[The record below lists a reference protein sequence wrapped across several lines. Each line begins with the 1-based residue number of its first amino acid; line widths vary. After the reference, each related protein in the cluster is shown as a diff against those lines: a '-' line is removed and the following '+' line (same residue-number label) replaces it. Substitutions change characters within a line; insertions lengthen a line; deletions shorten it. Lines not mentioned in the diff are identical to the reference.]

1 MAATQGV
8 SAFGTS
14 IKINTTGVTWVEIL
28 EPKDISG
35 PSITMEMIDF
45 THHQSPSGF
54 RERKPSFKSSGDVT
68 FRCNYVHSDSSH
80 QALINAAIANPPS
93 LKNFEMIFPDHSAF
107 QFAAYVGLSWSNPL
121 NGPEEMAV
129 TLSVTGNVNT
139 SLGSPSASA
148 SSSSSASA
156 S

>member
-1 MAATQGV
+1 MAATLGV
-8 SAFGTS
+8 SAFGTT
-14 IKINTTGVTWVEIL
+14 IKMLSSGVTWVTIL

-35 PSITMEMIDF
+35 PAITMEMIDF

-68 FRCNYVHSDSSH
+68 FKVNYVHSDSGH
-80 QALINAAIANPPS
+80 AALVNAAIANPPT
-93 LKNFEMIFPDHSAF
+93 LKNFELILPDHSSF
-107 QFAAYVGLSWSNPL
+107 QFAAYVGLSWTNPL
-121 NGPEEMAV
+121 NGPEEMNV
-129 TLSVTGNVNT
+129 TLSITGNINV

-148 SSSSSASA
+148 SASASA